1 MEDQQLF
8 DSNISFYSELFE
20 LDIQEKETFEKLSK
34 QIINL
39 LSESEVNDL
48 DNPLIQE
55 CIYKSAIFCI
65 QANKNLFIKLSK
77 EEHIKNIKNYAL
89 KTKSDIQKNFK
100 DINRI
105 STILTNIKDFIKQLS
120 NSEED
125 ITKYPLEILN
135 NIMMMKNFKRKLDEF
150 HNSFFDST
158 DLSFLFKKLIWNIF
172 ICLVNENELKSST
185 LYKTKI
191 FFAVWNDILL
201 RIPNKFYPTRL
212 GNEMKDIS
220 SKKNIIQEYFKQ
232 YTSGD
237 IYDEEILANIKK
249 LYSKINIF
257 NEEITLKGEDLCTKE
272 KIEDI
277 INKLFDYYNKNILN
291 LLNFDHRALLLNEE
305 NTSNSPKKNNNFYK
319 NLENNNLTQMRKSSF
334 TCNRELFKEE
344 KEEKRPRKVSFSF
357 KNNAL
362 DLNNKNFSN
371 ERESILM
378 MTTIT
383 RVWNLLSWA
392 QGALKNYDE
401 AYNYIKGLQQNYK
414 PNYLKEEEYNKY
426 IPIEN
431 YANEYMKELKKL
443 LIKYRVKSNFEIDL
457 IHLYIYCLYLIIKN
471 DTTVFSE
478 NFSALLLYNDDFIKA
493 SVALSFELALTI
505 FDISEIGLNSI
516 YEQLNL
522 DVYDFWKVILPS
534 NINLYHVELQKHLE
548 EIDYQLSTFLIWRN
562 PSDKFKNELKE
573 FLENENIIENEN
585 EKDSIFK
592 LIRHESFQQ
601 SAFLCHDKRD
611 FEIPFINE
619 KFKTNSTNKLIFKD
633 CYEYVENYNK
643 IIGIGVLLQRLIVY
657 CITLNKFIFDNFSNE
672 TIESKDSLT
681 KPIEIDEYIRKESE
695 LIIKVIL
702 TNYNDIS
709 ILWGLHIDQFVLSCI
724 LLVLDKHN
732 LFNFPGQKNI
742 NWNNESNNVKI
753 NKNILHNS
761 YNKSKFSIEQV
772 NEDSHIFYHVK
783 FSNQKFVNI
792 FEFYHDKF
800 KITFI
805 NYFND
810 INNIKIKTKI
820 DYFNVQKDLDI
831 LLQLKNSKNHN
842 TNSNIEDTNNDDDE
856 FANLEK
862 PTKKLKVSED
872 KYIIF
877 ANNEKIGINNKNTS
891 SNGNISNTNF
901 VFNSPISKNN
911 NKNNNRK
918 MSIPFNSQNN
928 SNNIEDLISLL
939 KKLNIKNNNPLY
951 FNLLNKEGKY
961 SAYRNDNL
969 KLIYN
974 NIIKSELP
982 RNEGN
987 KINKEKLNK
996 LKEFIKSQN

>member
-1 MEDQQLF
+1 MFKCTFDEGQFVFYEGDLGDSVYIIKEGELECIKNNNVIRVLKQGEYFGEYALLF
-8 DSNISFYSELFE
+8 NSDRTLSCKAKNKLCVYKISN
-20 LDIQEKETFEKLSK
+20 
-34 QIINL
+34 NL
-39 LSESEVNDL
+39 L
-48 DNPLIQE
+48 
-55 CIYKSAIFCI
+55 
-65 QANKNLFIKLSK
+65 
-77 EEHIKNIKNYAL
+77 EE
-89 KTKSDIQKNFK
+89 T
-100 DINRI
+100 
-105 STILTNIKDFIKQLS
+105 
-120 NSEED
+120 
-125 ITKYPLEILN
+125 
-135 NIMMMKNFKRKLDEF
+135 
-150 HNSFFDST
+150 
-158 DLSFLFKKLIWNIF
+158 
-172 ICLVNENELKSST
+172 
-185 LYKTKI
+185 
-191 FFAVWNDILL
+191 
-201 RIPNKFYPTRL
+201 L
-212 GNEMKDIS
+212 GNEYKDLILKS
-220 SKKNIIQEYFKQ
+220 IIKEAFKHNENLNLFSENFYIDEIYPNTIIKLYEDNEKIIDKKDFNDSKIQERY
-232 YTSGD
+232 
-237 IYDEEILANIKK
+237 
-249 LYSKINIF
+249 
-257 NEEITLKGEDLCTKE
+257 LCV
-272 KIEDI
+272 I
-277 INKLFDYYNKNILN
+277 ICGN
-291 LLNFDHRALLLNEE
+291 
-305 NTSNSPKKNNNFYK
+305 
-319 NLENNNLTQMRKSSF
+319 
-334 TCNRELFKEE
+334 
-344 KEEKRPRKVSFSF
+344 V
-357 KNNAL
+357 
-362 DLNNKNFSN
+362 
-371 ERESILM
+371 
-378 MTTIT
+378 
-383 RVWNLLSWA
+383 
-392 QGALKNYDE
+392 
-401 AYNYIKGLQQNYK
+401 
-414 PNYLKEEEYNKY
+414 
-426 IPIEN
+426 
-431 YANEYMKELKKL
+431 
-443 LIKYRVKSNFEIDL
+443 
-457 IHLYIYCLYLIIKN
+457 IIKN

-800 KITFI
+800 KIKFI
-805 NYFND
+805 F
-810 INNIKIKTKI
+810 
-820 DYFNVQKDLDI
+820 L
-831 LLQLKNSKNHN
+831 S
-842 TNSNIEDTNNDDDE
+842 
-856 FANLEK
+856 
-862 PTKKLKVSED
+862 
-872 KYIIF
+872 
-877 ANNEKIGINNKNTS
+877 
-891 SNGNISNTNF
+891 
-901 VFNSPISKNN
+901 
-911 NKNNNRK
+911 
-918 MSIPFNSQNN
+918 
-928 SNNIEDLISLL
+928 
-939 KKLNIKNNNPLY
+939 
-951 FNLLNKEGKY
+951 
-961 SAYRNDNL
+961 
-969 KLIYN
+969 
-974 NIIKSELP
+974 
-982 RNEGN
+982 
-987 KINKEKLNK
+987 
-996 LKEFIKSQN
+996 